1 MNDLSIKWKDFYK
14 NVFALV
20 VPMALQNL
28 INVGVTAADVVMLG
42 KVSEKVLSGASLA
55 GQIQYIMVLFL
66 FGLTSGATVLTAQ
79 YWGKGDKTAIEK
91 ILALGIR
98 SAVIITA
105 IFTIAAF
112 TIPASL
118 MRIFTN
124 DPQVIAEG
132 VKYLRIVACSYII
145 MGITNVY
152 LYVMRSIERV
162 IVATVVYLV
171 SFLCNVIFNAIFI
184 FGLFG
189 FPALGIRGAAIA
201 TLIARIVE
209 LILVCGYAKIY
220 NKDVKFRVR
229 YFLHQDKLLVK
240 DFLVYSLPVVL
251 NEVMWGLGTSAN
263 TAVLGHMGSS
273 AVAANS
279 VAQVARQLA
288 TVVSFGLSSATAIYL
303 GKTIGEKKFDHARA
317 YAKRFIILSVVMGV
331 IGGALILIASPVVI
345 SFLSLSAASRYYLKM
360 MFYVM
365 SYFVIAQA
373 FNTTMVV
380 GIFRSGG
387 DTKFG
392 LIMDVSTMWGC
403 SILLGALAAFVLQ
416 RRNTKVSQKIIT
428 FFVIGLIIPGQII
441 PTYMLC
447 NYLHLKTF
455 IGAAAVL
462 TAANL
467 PLGIFLYIGALK
479 SIPRDIDEAAI
490 LDGCGTWT
498 LFFRV
503 IFQLMKPMTVTLFI
517 LTFMN
522 IWNDFGTTIYF
533 LNTSEN
539 YTLPLTIYKF
549 CSLKTCEKE

>member
-1 MNDLSIKWKDFYK
+1 MNDLNINWKDFYK
-14 NVFALV
+14 NVFSLV

-79 YWGKGDKTAIEK
+79 YWGKGDKTTIEK

-98 SAVIITA
+98 SAVIVTA
-105 IFTIAAF
+105 IFTVAAF
-112 TIPASL
+112 A
-118 MRIFTN
+118 IFTN

-345 SFLSLSAASRYYLKM
+345 SFLSLSAAARYYLKM

-403 SILLGALAAFVLQ
+403 SILLGALAAFVFHWSVPAVYVLLMSDELI
-416 RRNTKVSQKIIT
+416 KVPIT
-428 FFVIGLIIPGQII
+428 SIRYRSFKW
-441 PTYMLC
+441 
-447 NYLHLKTF
+447 LKDVT
-455 IGAAAVL
+455 
-462 TAANL
+462 
-467 PLGIFLYIGALK
+467 
-479 SIPRDIDEAAI
+479 RDN
-490 LDGCGTWT
+490 
-498 LFFRV
+498 V
-503 IFQLMKPMTVTLFI
+503 
-517 LTFMN
+517 
-522 IWNDFGTTIYF
+522 
-533 LNTSEN
+533 
-539 YTLPLTIYKF
+539 
-549 CSLKTCEKE
+549 